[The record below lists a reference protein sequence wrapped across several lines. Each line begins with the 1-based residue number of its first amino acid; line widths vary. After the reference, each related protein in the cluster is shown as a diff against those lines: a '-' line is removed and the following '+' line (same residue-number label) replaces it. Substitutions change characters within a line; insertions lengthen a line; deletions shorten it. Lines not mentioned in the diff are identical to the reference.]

1 MEILGIVLL
10 LLDIWA
16 IVSLVQSSVSN
27 GAKVLWALG
36 IIIFPLIGFVVWLL
50 AGPRG
55 RGAIA

>member
-1 MEILGIVLL
+1 MEILGIIVL

-16 IVSLVQSSVSN
+16 IVNVVQSPASV
-27 GAKVLWALG
+27 GAKVIWALG

-55 RGAIA
+55 RTAIA